1 MADKGEMEV
10 MAVMDIT
17 DMMVKTDAMRLN
29 IRVVV
34 MVKTE
39 VMEGMEEKEVMQ
51 VMVEMVDEL
60 RFKRILV
67 ILIF

>member
-1 MADKGEMEV
+1 
-10 MAVMDIT
+10 
-17 DMMVKTDAMRLN
+17 
-29 IRVVV
+29 

-39 VMEGMEEKEVMQ
+39 VMKGMEEKEVMQ
-51 VMVEMVDEL
+51 VMVEMVDDL

>member
-29 IRVVV
+29 IRVVEI
-34 MVKTE
+34 VKTE